1 MTQRVGKLHI
11 ERRALFCC
19 SQYDSSPATTY
30 SCLLVIGGAHPI
42 LSVRWRLSRLTCPL
56 TLLLLLLHLKYVYRY
71 HRYYLIGIL
80 LGFCYAVNVF
90 LLWPSKKN
98 QQRVL
103 MCHPGISAN
112 NWRKKVSTSSRR
124 IPKLFIKVLLVLS
137 FSLFFPPSFQTYSL
151 LRISWLVLDE
161 TLLRKYYIIKL
172 LL

>member
-1 MTQRVGKLHI
+1 MKSIYIIISISILIFHLAEFFYTHIAAIKVHILTQRVGKLHI
-11 ERRALFCC
+11 VLHDKIRGALFCC
-19 SQYDSSPATTY
+19 FQLDSSPATTY
-30 SCLLVIGGAHPI
+30 SCSLVIGGAHPI

-112 NWRKKVSTSSRR
+112 NWRKKS
-124 IPKLFIKVLLVLS
+124 KHLFS
-137 FSLFFPPSFQTYSL
+137 
-151 LRISWLVLDE
+151 
-161 TLLRKYYIIKL
+161 
-172 LL
+172 